1 MVRSEG
7 SPVDQ
12 SGHANILIVDDSRT
26 VREEIKAALRAER
39 PGLSF
44 LEAENGLDGFKLL
57 VDHHVDLILC
67 DLVMP
72 RMDGFKFLQ
81 LRASRTDLLGVPVI
95 VLTAVDQVD
104 QKIRLL
110 SAGASDY
117 LTKPFHPGELV
128 ARTMVHLNIKLLQD
142 ELQRKN
148 ALLLEL
154 STTDGLTRIY
164 TRRHFLELA
173 QAEFDRSDRLD
184 LSVALMVLDVDHF
197 KEINDGLGHQV
208 GDEVLVGI
216 CQTIKRSLRDYDL
229 FGRHGGDEF
238 TLLFPETTKPQALAI
253 GTRLE
258 ADVRAMRLEC
268 LHGVPL
274 SFSGGIAWRKG
285 AGTALEDVLRAADR
299 AMYEAKRLGRGRV
312 VAL

>member
-7 SPVDQ
+7 FPVDQ
-12 SGHANILIVDDSRT
+12 TGHANILIVDDSRG

-39 PGLSF
+39 PGLVF

-57 VDHHVDLILC
+57 MEHPVDLILC

-72 RMDGFKFLQ
+72 HMDGFKFLQ
-81 LRASRTDLLGVPVI
+81 MRASRPELLGVPVI
-95 VLTAVDQVD
+95 VLTSVNEVDEKV
-104 QKIRLL
+104 RLL
-110 SAGASDY
+110 SAGAGDY

-128 ARTMVHLNIKLLQD
+128 ARAMVHLNIKLLQD

-154 STTDGLTRIY
+154 STTDGLTHIY

-173 QAEFDRSDRLD
+173 QKEFDRSDRLD
-184 LSVALMVLDVDHF
+184 LALSLMILDVDHF

-208 GDEVLVGI
+208 GDEVLVGL
-216 CQTIKRSLRDYDL
+216 CETINRSLRDYDL
-229 FGRHGGDEF
+229 FGRYGGDEF
-238 TLLFPETTKPQALAI
+238 TILFPQTSKSQALTI
-253 GTRLE
+253 GNRLE
-258 ADVRAMRLEC
+258 ADVRSMRLEC
-268 LHGVPL
+268 LHGAQL

-285 AGTALEDVLRAADR
+285 AGTVLEDVLRTADR

-312 VAL
+312 AAL

>member
-7 SPVDQ
+7 FPVDQ
-12 SGHANILIVDDSRT
+12 TGHANILIVDDSRG

-39 PGLSF
+39 PGLVF

-57 VDHHVDLILC
+57 MEHPVDLILC

-72 RMDGFKFLQ
+72 HMDGFKFLQ
-81 LRASRTDLLGVPVI
+81 LRASRPELLGVPAI
-95 VLTAVDQVD
+95 VLTSVNEVDEKV
-104 QKIRLL
+104 RLL
-110 SAGASDY
+110 SAGAGDY

-128 ARTMVHLNIKLLQD
+128 ARAMVHLNIKLLQD

-154 STTDGLTRIY
+154 STTDGLTHIY

-173 QAEFDRSDRLD
+173 QKEFDRSDRLD
-184 LSVALMVLDVDHF
+184 LALSLMILDVDHF

-208 GDEVLVGI
+208 GDEVLVGL
-216 CQTIKRSLRDYDL
+216 CETINRSLRDYDL
-229 FGRHGGDEF
+229 FGRYGGDEF
-238 TLLFPETTKPQALAI
+238 TILFPQTSKSQALTI
-253 GTRLE
+253 GNRLE
-258 ADVRAMRLEC
+258 ADIRSMRLEC
-268 LHGVPL
+268 LHGAQL

-285 AGTALEDVLRAADR
+285 AGTVLEDVLRTADR

-312 VAL
+312 AAL

>member
-1 MVRSEG
+1 L
-7 SPVDQ
+7 DQ
-12 SGHANILIVDDSRT
+12 SSHANILIVDDSKA

-81 LRASRTDLLGVPVI
+81 LRASRPDLLGVPVI

-110 SAGASDY
+110 SAGAGDY

-216 CQTIKRSLRDYDL
+216 CKTIKKSLRDYDL

-238 TLLFPETTKPQALAI
+238 TLLFPETAKAQALAI
-253 GTRLE
+253 GNRLE
-258 ADVRAMRLEC
+258 ADVRSMRMEC
-268 LHGVPL
+268 LRGEPL

-285 AGTALEDVLRAADR
+285 AGSALEDVLRTADR